1 MKEIL
6 DMQVPPEL
14 ETFTEDINDIADRDQ
29 SIWWKIKAQASLTTY
44 RLFSKY
50 AVTKFVKN
58 DKEALAFNET
68 FLA

>member
-6 DMQVPPEL
+6 DMPVPPEL
-14 ETFTEDINDIADRDQ
+14 ETFTEDINEIAERDQ
-29 SIWWKIKAQASLTTY
+29 SIWWKIKAQAAVTTY
-44 RLFSKY
+44 RLFTKY
-50 AVTKFVKN
+50 SVTKYVKN